1 MATMSVPNP
10 GDGSVPGGY
19 PAPTPHAAVVAHEVY
34 AAPSSMPS
42 TNPAPPSTAAYDAIE
57 GLPEATLL

>member
-1 MATMSVPNP
+1 
-10 GDGSVPGGY
+10 
-19 PAPTPHAAVVAHEVY
+19 
-34 AAPSSMPS
+34 MPS